1 VNIVVVESPAKSK
14 TITSYL
20 GKGFKVMASFGH
32 IRDLPSKQGSVKTE
46 DGFKMDYQVS
56 ADSKK
61 TVAEL
66 VREIKGADVLYLATD
81 PDREGEAI
89 SWHVYEVLKEKKAL
103 PKVVKRI
110 TFNQITKS
118 AVLNAVAN
126 PREIDYNLVDAQQAR
141 LALDYL
147 MGFNISPVLW
157 RKLPGSKSAGRV
169 QSVALRIVCEREGE
183 IEKFKAQEY
192 WSITASFTI
201 NGSDIPATL
210 EVFNGEKLDKF
221 SIANETEAKSIVDA
235 LLHKNYTVT
244 EIQKKEVKR
253 RPYAP
258 FTTSTMQQE
267 ASSKLYFSPKK
278 TMQVAQGLYEG
289 IAINGETKGL
299 ITYMRTDSISIS
311 NEGITD
317 IRQHIEKDFGG
328 KYLPSK
334 PIFYASKQKN
344 AQEAHEAIRPTDASL
359 TPEKAKKFL
368 KDDQF
373 KLFNMEARGCIA
385 NGKRNFRGN
394 QGNHYA

>member
-1 VNIVVVESPAKSK
+1 
-14 TITSYL
+14 
-20 GKGFKVMASFGH
+20 M
-32 IRDLPSKQGSVKTE
+32 
-46 DGFKMDYQVS
+46 
-56 ADSKK
+56 
-61 TVAEL
+61 
-66 VREIKGADVLYLATD
+66 
-81 PDREGEAI
+81 
-89 SWHVYEVLKEKKAL
+89 
-103 PKVVKRI
+103 
-110 TFNQITKS
+110 
-118 AVLNAVAN
+118 
-126 PREIDYNLVDAQQAR
+126 
-141 LALDYL
+141 
-147 MGFNISPVLW
+147 
-157 RKLPGSKSAGRV
+157 
-169 QSVALRIVCEREGE
+169 
-183 IEKFKAQEY
+183 
-192 WSITASFTI
+192 
-201 NGSDIPATL
+201 

-368 KDDQF
+368 KDDQYKLYNLIWRRAVASQMENAISEATKAIITHEKDSF
-373 KLFNMEARGCIA
+373 KATGSIIIGNCEGVIPNNVENTIILSTTSGYFFIIGRNNSAKYHRGRQWRAIGNCAKPTLHAAACTLHRGDFN
-385 NGKRNFRGN
+385 
-394 QGNHYA
+394 